1 MIAKLSG
8 IIDIIE
14 EDYIIVNVGGVGYQV
29 FCSAKTLSSLPDIS
43 EMVVLNIITHVRE
56 DHINLYGFFSLKEK
70 HCFELI
76 TRVQGVGNKLA
87 LTILSVMDPNELFD
101 AISLQDKSQFL
112 KVTGV
117 GSKLASRI
125 VSELNDK
132 LEIISKY
139 MVDKDNVSTSA
150 LSLKEKSP
158 LFDDAVSALIN
169 LGYSH
174 QDIVPILRKIIRSDE
189 KLSSLQVLIR
199 YALRDLSSDG

>member
-1 MIAKLSG
+1 
-8 IIDIIE
+8 
-14 EDYIIVNVGGVGYQV
+14 
-29 FCSAKTLSSLPDIS
+29 
-43 EMVVLNIITHVRE
+43 
-56 DHINLYGFFSLKEK
+56 
-70 HCFELI
+70 
-76 TRVQGVGNKLA
+76 
-87 LTILSVMDPNELFD
+87 MDPNELFD

-158 LFDDAVSALIN
+158 LFDDAISNKWWL
-169 LGYSH
+169 
-174 QDIVPILRKIIRSDE
+174 D
-189 KLSSLQVLIR
+189 
-199 YALRDLSSDG
+199 